1 MWKRESHYAKLRQ
14 RKLQKRQ
21 QRVLDAGTW
30 LRCTYT
36 GKHLQA
42 GNINGRKI
50 SCTCLTGLVMQT
62 QQLRK
67 NITSVTTFQQIV
79 RWQTL
84 LSYVKGECLVD
95 EKEIYEICQ
104 SVDAFIADYLEES
117 IVKGTSYDLME
128 AHHGILPIS
137 RNCFYRRRRIVQRII
152 KQRLGRIEEEQNG
165 QMKMVW

>member
-1 MWKRESHYAKLRQ
+1 MYS
-14 RKLQKRQ
+14 
-21 QRVLDAGTW
+21 
-30 LRCTYT
+30 
-36 GKHLQA
+36 
-42 GNINGRKI
+42 
-50 SCTCLTGLVMQT
+50 
-62 QQLRK
+62 
-67 NITSVTTFQQIV
+67 
-79 RWQTL
+79 
-84 LSYVKGECLVD
+84 SYQPSIFDGWYFFAQNLKGGMYLD

-137 RNCFYRRRRIVQRII
+137 RNCFYRRCRIVQRII